1 MSAHAEWA
9 LVCRLFSTG
18 TPVMKMRL
26 TASEVAVLPALAKA
40 VKPTSHNVSIV
51 PCPYCGMNGGE
62 VRRSR
67 DGDLECCCAECG
79 AVPVD
84 ADDLAALMLDEN
96 WLHRRLRAALN
107 IESDGGSVTL
117 AAGAWMLGHAG
128 KTPVVLTRDIRRLW
142 REPGLLDRVRAANSL
157 VHVIAPTHQIAA
169 GVPADAGVE
178 WLALEERFRLRGEAI
193 SFLGARGAATT
204 ARRRNDPAAPVH
216 GPFSADFRLVYLDGD
231 DSAPIRCTKAQAD
244 VFRALWEF
252 EGKDRSAE
260 DVMSRAGR
268 KSAKPIDVF
277 KAHPEPKRA
286 YEALVA
292 TNQKEGLYRMP
303 CAFR

>member
-1 MSAHAEWA
+1 MEWA
-9 LVCRLFSTG
+9 LVCRLFATG
-18 TPVMKMRL
+18 TPVMRMRL
-26 TASEVAVLPALAKA
+26 SESEAALLPGLTKA
-40 VKPTSHNVSIV
+40 VKPASINANIV
-51 PCPYCGMNGGE
+51 PCPYCGMAGGE
-62 VRRSR
+62 VRRGR
-67 DGDLECCCAECG
+67 DGCLECWCVECG

-96 WLHRRLRAALN
+96 WLHRRLRAALD
-107 IESDGGSVTL
+107 IESDGGSAAL

-142 REPGLLDRVRAANSL
+142 REPGLLDRVRAANSP
-157 VHVIAPTHQIAA
+157 VHVIAPAHQIAA
-169 GVPADAGVE
+169 GVPLDAGVE
-178 WLALEERFRLRGEAI
+178 WLALEERFRLHGEAI
-193 SFLGARGAATT
+193 SFLGARGALTT
-204 ARRRNDPAAPVH
+204 TRRRNDPAAPVH
-216 GPFSADFRLVYLDGD
+216 GPFSADFRFVYLDGE

-260 DVMSRAGR
+260 DVMTRAGR

-286 YEALVA
+286 YEALVDA
-292 TNQKEGLYRMP
+292 NQKEGLYRMP
-303 CAFR
+303 CAVR

>member
-26 TASEVAVLPALAKA
+26 SASEVAVLPALAKA
-40 VKPTSHNVSIV
+40 VKPTSRNVSIV
-51 PCPYCGMNGGE
+51 QCPYCGMNGGE
-62 VRRSR
+62 VRRSP

-107 IESDGGSVTL
+107 IESDGGSAAL

-128 KTPVVLTRDIRRLW
+128 KTPVVLTREIRRLW

-157 VHVIAPTHQIAA
+157 VHVIAPAHQIAA
-169 GVPADAGVE
+169 GVPTDAGVE
-178 WLALEERFRLRGEAI
+178 WLALEERFRLHGEAI
-193 SFLGARGAATT
+193 SFLGARGTVTT
-204 ARRRNDPAAPVH
+204 TRRRNDPAAPVH
-216 GPFSADFRLVYLDGD
+216 GPFSADFRLVYLAGD
-231 DSAPIRCTKAQAD
+231 DSTPIRCTKAQAD

-260 DVMSRAGR
+260 DVMTRAGR
-268 KSAKPIDVF
+268 KSAKPIDLF
-277 KAHPEPKRA
+277 NAHPEPKRA
-286 YEALVA
+286 YDALVDA
-292 TNQKEGLYRMP
+292 NQKDGLYRMP
-303 CAFR
+303 CAVR